1 MKEDKKED
9 KEVDKKVDKE
19 EGSIEAGLTL
29 IPTTAFFLLV
39 LQLVVAGSVKTV
51 ETMKLQ
57 SWLNK
62 SALYAVDGEISN
74 RILVSSMPGG
84 GELLMVDESSRVP
97 SLSSQGR
104 VFAREE
110 DPKVSLQAVAVRE

>member
-1 MKEDKKED
+1 MKGH
-9 KEVDKKVDKE
+9 KE

-29 IPTTAFFLLV
+29 IPTTAFFLLI
-39 LQLVVAGSVKTV
+39 LQLVVAGSLKTV

-74 RILVSSMPGG
+74 LVLASPLPGG
-84 GELLMVDESSRVP
+84 GEILMADESRRSP
-97 SLSSQGR
+97 AIGSLGD
-104 VFAREE
+104 VLTGE
-110 DPKVSLQAVAVRE
+110 DGPQVSLQAIAIRE